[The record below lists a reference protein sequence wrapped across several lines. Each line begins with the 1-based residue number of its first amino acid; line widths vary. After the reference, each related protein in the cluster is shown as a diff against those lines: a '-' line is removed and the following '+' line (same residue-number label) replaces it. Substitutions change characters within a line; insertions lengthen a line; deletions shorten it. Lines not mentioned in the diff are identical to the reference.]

1 MRKTNIIFVVE
12 RSFEKID
19 FFQPAIK
26 KVGFIKLIMS
36 KFQIQTANL
45 WLIYSKRIEFLT
57 YNLFCVFWEIKFSDF
72 WGPL

>member
-45 WLIYSKRIEFLT
+45 WLIYRKELNF
-57 YNLFCVFWEIKFSDF
+57 
-72 WGPL
+72 